1 MSAKRKRP
9 DNLFAGGPFWVGM
22 GFIFSAPIL
31 NLAYDRLHNARKHGD
46 GSEVMPEFLATI
58 YNLVGPT
65 GVTLVLV
72 TVGVAVLT
80 FAFLRQRS
88 RNRSVKV
95 SSAAGSWAPR
105 ATRDSSADEPEQA
118 PTGAGQMSLQT
129 RKYLQ

>member
-9 DNLFAGGPFWVGM
+9 DNLFAGGPFWIGM
-22 GFIFSAPIL
+22 GCIFSAPIL

-58 YNLVGPT
+58 YNMVGPT

-95 SSAAGSWAPR
+95 SPPAGHWGSHPPRDSAAA
-105 ATRDSSADEPEQA
+105 EPEQA

-129 RKYLQ
+129 RKYFQ